1 MYETLDQRYMLGSLL
16 VERIYENK
24 IAVKTGALMAEM
36 IANHLKIF
44 FFILLTILFP
54 LGIII
59 NLYPLRWTNY

>member
-44 FFILLTILFP
+44 FVD
-54 LGIII
+54 IIPF
-59 NLYPLRWTNY
+59 L